1 MQFNPHIKELQHGL
15 GVPADGK
22 RGPVTTTA
30 ILLAADEGRLV
41 VKPKAEVAEKF
52 QAPGYADL
60 VKLYGKAGGP
70 DCTAGRVVL
79 PFAFKLA
86 WDLDQLV
93 KIISC
98 HTLVAEPLTRIW
110 DETARHYG
118 EKQFRELGLD
128 LYGGCF
134 NYRPMRGSDKL
145 STHAWGIA
153 QDVDLSLHCFHLQ
166 GPRVA
171 LVSTDKLGKLMYFRH
186 ELLKQSPVITSSFTG
201 HLNSGSHAVTPRIS
215 QPI

>member
-153 QDVDLSLHCFHLQ
+153 QDVDPLRNQLRWNHNTAVLARAEYLPFWKIVEANGAYSLGRENDYDWMHFQFCK
-166 GPRVA
+166 P
-171 LVSTDKLGKLMYFRH
+171 
-186 ELLKQSPVITSSFTG
+186 
-201 HLNSGSHAVTPRIS
+201 
-215 QPI
+215 